1 MTAAARSRTLIPRH
15 MQKPVKQDPAFR
27 SPPLWMHV
35 SEAGKW
41 LFASRE
47 AKKRAVIRMI
57 DRLPAPLRKKP
68 QP

>member
-1 MTAAARSRTLIPRH
+1 
-15 MQKPVKQDPAFR
+15 MQKPLKQDPARQDPTFR

-41 LFASRE
+41 LLAPRE

-57 DRLPAPLRKKP
+57 DRIPTQRRKTGV
-68 QP
+68 

>member
-1 MTAAARSRTLIPRH
+1 MLFPPGCRTLRVLH
-15 MQKPVKQDPAFR
+15 MQKPVKLDPTFR

-41 LFASRE
+41 LLSPRE

-57 DRLPAPLRKKP
+57 DRIPSPRRKLGT
-68 QP
+68 

>member
-1 MTAAARSRTLIPRH
+1 
-15 MQKPVKQDPAFR
+15 MQKPPKLNPAGQDPTFR

-41 LFASRE
+41 LFAPRE

-57 DRLPAPLRKKP
+57 DRLPQSMRKKHA
-68 QP
+68 

>member
-1 MTAAARSRTLIPRH
+1 
-15 MQKPVKQDPAFR
+15 MQKPVKQDTSFR

-41 LFASRE
+41 LLAPRE

-57 DRLPAPLRKKP
+57 DRIPSVSRKKLP
-68 QP
+68 

>member
-1 MTAAARSRTLIPRH
+1 
-15 MQKPVKQDPAFR
+15 MQKPVKQHPTFR

-41 LFASRE
+41 LLAPRE

-57 DRLPAPLRKKP
+57 DRLPTPGRKKP
-68 QP
+68 SQ

>member
-1 MTAAARSRTLIPRH
+1 
-15 MQKPVKQDPAFR
+15 MQKPVKQDPTFR

-41 LFASRE
+41 LFAPRE

-57 DRLPAPLRKKP
+57 DRVPAAARKKSP
-68 QP
+68 A